1 MSLLT
6 RLQCILKEAD
16 AGPLDKK
23 TLTVQ
28 QIADKHGVSVDAI
41 EQQVKKGI
49 TVEKEHTSSE
59 AAAREIALDHLAE
72 VPDYYDKLKKVE
84 EQVTMSA
91 GQLPDRG
98 MMPAPFP
105 VLNQHIPNDP
115 RFLDAPLRRV
125 PLQQVHATQRTVD
138 AENVKR
144 FIDDPTL
151 GGKPVVALHDK
162 GYAIVDGH
170 HRLAA
175 ARLRGETYALAH
187 VVEDAPAMAAGHG
200 AVAGLGVGPQGE
212 PGVMLPRKRK
222 IDEDT
227 KLWKYNRRTGYW
239 DLQRTITNPHD
250 EQRWL
255 SIFQKDEPSEVFK
268 LSKNRP
274 SDRPLRLG
282 ALRFGM
288 HEDHDTFAGAD
299 VFDTDTDLVAIKEPK
314 KRWERYAKYVGV
326 EEEGESIRQH
336 ARRTKR
342 DIILRDSKTGTMT
355 WLRKRGW
362 HK

>member
-6 RLQCILKEAD
+6 RLQRILKEAD

-227 KLWKYNRRTGYW
+227 
-239 DLQRTITNPHD
+239 
-250 EQRWL
+250 
-255 SIFQKDEPSEVFK
+255 
-268 LSKNRP
+268 
-274 SDRPLRLG
+274 
-282 ALRFGM
+282 
-288 HEDHDTFAGAD
+288 FAGAD
-299 VFDTDTDLVAIKEPK
+299 VFDTDIDLVSIKEPK

>member
-6 RLQCILKEAD
+6 RIQRILHE
-16 AGPLDKK
+16 
-23 TLTVQ
+23 
-28 QIADKHGVSVDAI
+28 
-41 EQQVKKGI
+41 I
-49 TVEKEHTSSE
+49 TTQ
-59 AAAREIALDHLAE
+59 
-72 VPDYYDKLKKVE
+72 PG
-84 EQVTMSA
+84 T
-91 GQLPDRG
+91 LPDRG

-175 ARLRGETYALAH
+175 ARLRGETHALAH
-187 VVEDAPAMAAGHG
+187 VVEDGAGGAGGGAVGGAPANAVGHG
-200 AVAGLGVGPQGE
+200 GVAGLGVGPQGE
-212 PGVMLPRKRK
+212 PGVRLPRKRK
-222 IDEDT
+222 IDE
-227 KLWKYNRRTGYW
+227 
-239 DLQRTITNPHD
+239 
-250 EQRWL
+250 
-255 SIFQKDEPSEVFK
+255 
-268 LSKNRP
+268 
-274 SDRPLRLG
+274 
-282 ALRFGM
+282 
-288 HEDHDTFAGAD
+288 DTFAGAD
-299 VFDTDTDLVAIKEPK
+299 VFDTDIDLVSIKEPK

-326 EEEGESIRQH
+326 EEEGETIRQH

>member
-6 RLQCILKEAD
+6 RLQRILKEAD

-227 KLWKYNRRTGYW
+227 
-239 DLQRTITNPHD
+239 
-250 EQRWL
+250 
-255 SIFQKDEPSEVFK
+255 
-268 LSKNRP
+268 
-274 SDRPLRLG
+274 
-282 ALRFGM
+282 
-288 HEDHDTFAGAD
+288 FAGAD
-299 VFDTDTDLVAIKEPK
+299 VFDTDIDLVSIKEPK

-342 DIILRDSKTGTMT
+342 DIFLRDSKTGTMT

>member
-1 MSLLT
+1 MSLFT
-6 RLQCILKEAD
+6 RLQRILKEAD
-16 AGPLDKK
+16 TKPLDKR
-23 TLTVQ
+23 TLTVS
-28 QIADKHGVSVDAI
+28 QIATKHGVSVEKI
-41 EQQVKKGI
+41 EQQLKKGI
-49 TVEKEHTSSE
+49 AVEREHTSSE
-59 AAAREIALDHLAE
+59 TTAREIALDHLAE
-72 VPDYYDKLKKVE
+72 VPDYYTRLKKVE

-91 GQLPDRG
+91 GRLPDRG

-105 VLNQHIPNDP
+105 VLDQHIPNDP

-144 FIDDPTL
+144 FIDDPLL

-227 KLWKYNRRTGYW
+227 
-239 DLQRTITNPHD
+239 
-250 EQRWL
+250 
-255 SIFQKDEPSEVFK
+255 
-268 LSKNRP
+268 
-274 SDRPLRLG
+274 
-282 ALRFGM
+282 
-288 HEDHDTFAGAD
+288 FAGAD
-299 VFDTDTDLVAIKEPK
+299 VFDTDIDLVSIKEPK

-326 EEEGESIRQH
+326 EEEGETIRQH

-342 DIILRDSKTGTMT
+342 DIILRDGKTGTMT

>member
-6 RLQCILKEAD
+6 RLQRILKEAD

-227 KLWKYNRRTGYW
+227 
-239 DLQRTITNPHD
+239 
-250 EQRWL
+250 
-255 SIFQKDEPSEVFK
+255 
-268 LSKNRP
+268 
-274 SDRPLRLG
+274 
-282 ALRFGM
+282 
-288 HEDHDTFAGAD
+288 FAGAD